1 LTSRLTLGK
10 IARLISGFSRNP
22 IFDCFDSLLFRRANV
37 ANSAQA
43 KKRARQNDKARAHN
57 ASLRSMVR
65 TYIKKVVNAIAAG
78 DKANAQTAYT
88 SAVPVIDRMADKGI
102 IHKNKAA
109 RHKSR
114 LNAQIKALA

>member
-1 LTSRLTLGK
+1 M
-10 IARLISGFSRNP
+10 
-22 IFDCFDSLLFRRANV
+22 

-43 KKRARQNDKARAHN
+43 RKRARQNVKARKHN

-65 TYIKKVVNAIAAG
+65 TYIKRVIAAIASNDYA
-78 DKANAQTAYT
+78 AATEAYKK
-88 SAVPVIDRMADKGI
+88 AVPVIDRMADKGI

-114 LNAQIKALA
+114 LNAQVKALAA